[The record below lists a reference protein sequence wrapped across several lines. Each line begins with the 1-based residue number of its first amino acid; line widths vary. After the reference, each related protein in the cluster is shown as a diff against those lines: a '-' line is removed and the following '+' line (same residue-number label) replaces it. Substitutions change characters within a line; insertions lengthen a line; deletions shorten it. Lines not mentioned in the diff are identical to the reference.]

1 MYELDSSNM
10 LVHHVVD
17 YAMKCS
23 QGSSQAGRADKLTSK
38 SIHFR
43 SLMLTLAQIVILC
56 FLFPY
61 FFHCCRSPLES
72 MTLTREDVTDRK
84 RVMPCRKCL
93 RCQWYQWWP
102 LSNARHNY
110 RAHVPDLNLNDRMMS

>member
-10 LVHHVVD
+10 LVLHVVD

-43 SLMLTLAQIVILC
+43 SLMLTLAQVVIFVFF
-56 FLFPY
+56 FLFS
-61 FFHCCRSPLES
+61 FIVVGAL
-72 MTLTREDVTDRK
+72 
-84 RVMPCRKCL
+84 
-93 RCQWYQWWP
+93 
-102 LSNARHNY
+102 LSQ
-110 RAHVPDLNLNDRMMS
+110 